1 MHKRETMK
9 IVLITVAVLLVIVIN
24 AWIMSSREPD
34 ILDIPVTEQARKPVP
49 DFKEIENVQEKKEA
63 FFSYLKPEVEKQN
76 EYLLSLRHYI
86 QTLQRQLSLGETL
99 SEDDTNRIAWLVNE
113 YKVDEGADLTDQLQV
128 LMRRVDILPVSLV
141 LAQAANESAWGT
153 SRFATEGYNFFG
165 LWCFRKGCGFV
176 PSRRSDGLDHEVARF
191 PNLSKATYTYMRN
204 INRHYAYKELRDIRN
219 TLRSNQL
226 PVTGVAL
233 AEGLMNYSERGVA
246 YVEELQAMIRYNKD
260 YM

>member
-1 MHKRETMK
+1 MHKRETMN
-9 IVLITVAVLLVIVIN
+9 IVLITVGILLVIVIN

-34 ILDIPVTEQARKPVP
+34 ILDIPITEQADEPVP
-49 DFKEIENVQEKKEA
+49 DFMDIENVQEKKEA
-63 FFSYLKPEVEKQN
+63 FFNYLRPEVEKQN

-86 QTLQRQLSLGETL
+86 QTLQRQLSLGEAL
-99 SEDDTNRIAWLVNE
+99 SEDDQERVVWLVNE
-113 YKVDEGADLTDQLQV
+113 YKVDEDAETEDQLRT
-128 LMRRVDILPVSLV
+128 LLRRVDILPVSLV

-153 SRFATEGYNFFG
+153 SRFARKGYNFFG

-176 PSRRSDGLDHEVARF
+176 PSRRTEGAAHEVAKF

-204 INRHYAYKELRDIRN
+204 INRHNAYKELRTIRS
-219 TLRSNQL
+219 TLRTNQL

-233 AEGLMNYSERGVA
+233 AEGLMNYSERGIA
-246 YVEELQAMIRYNKD
+246 YVEELQAMIRYNRD